1 MKRVF
6 AGIGTLILASVFL
19 GASAFGQEEGDL
31 RREIEELKRNQQ
43 LMQRQLQQILQLLQ
57 SQRAPARPSAPDVKG
72 KVFDIGQNPVK
83 GENSAS
89 LTLIEFTDY
98 Q

>member
-6 AGIGTLILASVFL
+6 VGIGVLVLSSAFF

-31 RREIEELKRNQQ
+31 RKEIEELKRNQQ

-57 SQRAPARPSAPDVKG
+57 SQRAPARPSAPDVEG
-72 KVFDIGQNPVK
+72 KVFDIGDNPFK
-83 GENSAS
+83 GENTAP